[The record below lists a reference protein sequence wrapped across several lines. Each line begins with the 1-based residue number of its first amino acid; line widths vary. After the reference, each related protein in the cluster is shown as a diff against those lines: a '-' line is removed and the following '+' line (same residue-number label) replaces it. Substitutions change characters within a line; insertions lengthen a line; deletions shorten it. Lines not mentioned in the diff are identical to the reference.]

1 MLTCGRLA
9 VLAICAVIV
18 SGCTM
23 PDPEAGFAHI
33 GPYIGGGYTHSLE
46 DFDGLGAGVK
56 ADDSHGLNLKF
67 GYRGSEYAA
76 IEADYSDLFGYDLNT
91 TSPSEIEGY
100 VGTVNLKLFPTAT
113 LSFNR
118 LQPYVFGG
126 IGYVALDAA
135 NYDTALA
142 TRYGIGADLYLTQT
156 TLFYAEF
163 GAVNPGNQGSTD
175 NLHDF
180 DSVNLNFGVQFRFG
194 E

>member
-1 MLTCGRLA
+1 M
-9 VLAICAVIV
+9 LAICAVTV

-23 PDPEAGFAHI
+23 PDPEAGFAHT
-33 GPYIGGGYTHSLE
+33 GPYIGGGYTRSLE
-46 DFDGLGAGVK
+46 DFDGLASGVT

-76 IEADYSDLFGYDLNT
+76 IEADYSDMFGYDLNT
-91 TSPSEIEGY
+91 TSPDEIEGF

-126 IGYVALDAA
+126 LGYVALDAT
-135 NYDTALA
+135 NYDTAFA

-156 TLFYAEF
+156 TLLYAEF

-180 DSVNLNFGVQFRFG
+180 DFVNLNFGVQFRFG